1 MEEEKKDKI
10 VESLLFIMAAI
21 GGILVVTTALIFAF
35 NMNLLFG
42 LFILGVA
49 LVMTSLTISELY
61 STTSTL
67 WCTLIVKPIFF
78 L

>member
-61 STTSTL
+61 RNEIKKSEQ
-67 WCTLIVKPIFF
+67 
-78 L
+78 

>member
-10 VESLLFIMAAI
+10 VENLLFIMAAI
-21 GGILVVTTALIFAF
+21 GGILVVTTALIFTF

-42 LFILGVA
+42 LFMLGIV

-61 STTSTL
+61 RNEIKKSEQ
-67 WCTLIVKPIFF
+67 
-78 L
+78 

>member
-1 MEEEKKDKI
+1 MKEEKKDKI

-61 STTSTL
+61 RKRLKKASNEYRRHQKL
-67 WCTLIVKPIFF
+67 
-78 L
+78 

>member
-10 VESLLFIMAAI
+10 VENLLFIMAAI

-61 STTSTL
+61 RNE
-67 WCTLIVKPIFF
+67 IKKGEQ
-78 L
+78 

>member
-1 MEEEKKDKI
+1 MKEEKKDKI

-42 LFILGVA
+42 LFILGVV
-49 LVMTSLTISELY
+49 LVMTSLTI
-61 STTSTL
+61 
-67 WCTLIVKPIFF
+67 
-78 L
+78 

>member
-61 STTSTL
+61 RNE
-67 WCTLIVKPIFF
+67 IKKGEQ
-78 L
+78 

>member
-21 GGILVVTTALIFAF
+21 GGILIVTTALIFAF

-61 STTSTL
+61 RNE
-67 WCTLIVKPIFF
+67 IKKGEQ
-78 L
+78 

>member
-10 VESLLFIMAAI
+10 VESLLFIIAAI

-42 LFILGVA
+42 LFILGIVFI
-49 LVMTSLTISELY
+49 MTSLSISELY
-61 STTSTL
+61 RNEIKKGT
-67 WCTLIVKPIFF
+67 
-78 L
+78 

>member
-35 NMNLLFG
+35 NMNLLLG
-42 LFILGVA
+42 LFILGIV
-49 LVMTSLTISELY
+49 LIMTSSTIYKLY
-61 STTSTL
+61 RDE
-67 WCTLIVKPIFF
+67 I
-78 L
+78 

>member
-42 LFILGVA
+42 LFMLGIV

-61 STTSTL
+61 RNE
-67 WCTLIVKPIFF
+67 IKKGEQ
-78 L
+78 

>member
-42 LFILGVA
+42 LFMLGIV
-49 LVMTSLTISELY
+49 LVMTSLTICKLY
-61 STTSTL
+61 RGE
-67 WCTLIVKPIFF
+67 I
-78 L
+78 

>member
-42 LFILGVA
+42 LFILGIV

-61 STTSTL
+61 RNE
-67 WCTLIVKPIFF
+67 IKKGEQ
-78 L
+78 

>member
-42 LFILGVA
+42 LFILGIV
-49 LVMTSLTISELY
+49 LVMTSLSISELY
-61 STTSTL
+61 RNEIKKKAL
-67 WCTLIVKPIFF
+67 KELED
-78 L
+78 

>member
-42 LFILGVA
+42 LFMLGIV
-49 LVMTSLTISELY
+49 LVMTSLSISELY
-61 STTSTL
+61 RNEIKKKAL
-67 WCTLIVKPIFF
+67 KELED
-78 L
+78 

>member
-49 LVMTSLTISELY
+49 LAMTSLTISELY
-61 STTSTL
+61 RNE
-67 WCTLIVKPIFF
+67 IKKGEQ
-78 L
+78 

>member
-10 VESLLFIMAAI
+10 VESLLFIIAAI

-42 LFILGVA
+42 LFILGIV
-49 LVMTSLTISELY
+49 LIMTSLSISELY
-61 STTSTL
+61 RNEIKKGT
-67 WCTLIVKPIFF
+67 
-78 L
+78 

>member
-42 LFILGVA
+42 LFMLGIV
-49 LVMTSLTISELY
+49 LVMTSLPLCKLY
-61 STTSTL
+61 RGE
-67 WCTLIVKPIFF
+67 I
-78 L
+78 

>member
-42 LFILGVA
+42 LFILGIV
-49 LVMTSLTISELY
+49 LIMTSLSISELY
-61 STTSTL
+61 RNE
-67 WCTLIVKPIFF
+67 IKKGEQ
-78 L
+78 

>member
-10 VESLLFIMAAI
+10 VESLLFIIAAI

-42 LFILGVA
+42 LFILGIV
-49 LVMTSLTISELY
+49 LIMTSLSISEYKALKE
-61 STTSTL
+61 L
-67 WCTLIVKPIFF
+67 EDE
-78 L
+78 

>member
-21 GGILVVTTALIFAF
+21 EGILVVTTALIFAF

-61 STTSTL
+61 RNE
-67 WCTLIVKPIFF
+67 IKKGEQ
-78 L
+78 

>member
-49 LVMTSLTISELY
+49 LVMTSITISELY
-61 STTSTL
+61 RNE
-67 WCTLIVKPIFF
+67 IKKGEQ
-78 L
+78 

>member
-35 NMNLLFG
+35 NMNLLLG
-42 LFILGVA
+42 IFILGIV
-49 LVMTSLTISELY
+49 LI
-61 STTSTL
+61 TTSSTIYKL
-67 WCTLIVKPIFF
+67 YRDEI
-78 L
+78 